1 MTRYTV
7 ACSLKSIDDYFVWSF
22 GGVYGP
28 NDDGDRRVLWDELAS
43 LMS

>member
-7 ACSLKSIDDYFVWSF
+7 ACSLKSIDDNLVWVF
-22 GGVYGP
+22 EGVYGP